1 MNPLDAPAPDSP
13 VLRLF
18 LRHFGLAPDMAPL
31 ALLEGVSRAFATIP
45 YENLTKIIKLADA
58 GSPRR
63 AKRGPLEVVSE
74 HVDLGAG
81 GTCFSLTAALLHIL
95 RALGFEVQPIL
106 ADRNYGANTH
116 CALIV
121 WIDGAPHVLD
131 PGYLIVRPV
140 GLEGSGE
147 IRVPTAFNE
156 ILLVPQAGVEKLDL
170 YTIQNGNRT
179 YRLTFK
185 ADPVDDV
192 EFLKAWEASFDWD
205 MMRYPVLTRVRG
217 DEQLYLQGERY
228 QVRTLHEVIRQQM
241 SKPDIVE
248 KIKAEFGV
256 GETVARRAF
265 EVLSRTE

>member
-13 VLRLF
+13 ALRLF
-18 LRHFGLAPDMAPL
+18 LRHFRFSSDTSPL
-31 ALLEGVSRAFATIP
+31 VLLEQVSQAFATIP

-58 GSPRR
+58 GSPRL
-63 AKRGPLEVVSE
+63 AKRGPLEVLSQ

-81 GTCFSLTAALLHIL
+81 GTCFSLTSALLHVL
-95 RALGFEVQPIL
+95 RALGFEAQPIL
-106 ADRNYGANTH
+106 ADRSYGANTH
-116 CALIV
+116 CALLV
-121 WIDGAPHVLD
+121 WIDGAPHMLD

-140 GLEGSGE
+140 GLEGKGE
-147 IRVPTAFNE
+147 IHVPTAFNE
-156 ILLVPQAGVEKLDL
+156 ILLVPQEAGEKLDL

-192 EFLKAWEASFDWD
+192 EFLKAWEASFDWE

-228 QVRTLHEVIRQQM
+228 QVRSLQDVTREQM

-248 KIKAEFGV
+248 KIKVEFGV
-256 GETVARRAF
+256 GEAVARRAF
-265 EVLSRTE
+265 DILSRKE